1 MMSSY
6 KDHLDFNNF
15 DDEEDLTDDEV
26 FTRGGKSIPLEE
38 NGVNKPLMAPRH
50 RGRND
55 NLQTKVRKVP
65 PCRVLWAPLLYGLI
79 ALSAIIGIIC
89 LIVFLINTF
98 MIPLS
103 LQNKLILNHKKKM
116 IIPCTNITVEDVW
129 VHTFPMLTTETAIRL
144 NDVNLDDVPDVI
156 MGFGTGADSFNYPQV
171 VCDVYFPPYKKCG
184 GGILALDGNTGHELW
199 RYYTLHEI
207 FAINCNVDIDKDGVN
222 DCLGGGRMAG
232 FIALSGRDGSLLW
245 SFNDSEVKIS
255 TSNFYTPIYIRD
267 LDHDGVPDIVNIH
280 GGDPLKEPGSK
291 KRLVGRILVMSSKT
305 GKVLQWV
312 DVPDR
317 KESYYSP
324 QTYIQPD
331 GTELLLFGTGGE
343 THGGSLWY
351 IKLDDLLKGNI
362 HMARI
367 IYTDEH
373 KGIMTPPV
381 LVDITGDG
389 VNDIVMAMFNS
400 TVVAFNGINFKQIWT
415 FHIPSSESY
424 STPGV
429 GFFNN
434 DTIPDFIINYQIG
447 PGFPIYYYTETTIL
461 DGRNGKPLLEKPI
474 KMVVGTQTS
483 PLVISL
489 EGFGN
494 DIFLYWISDCN
505 GVRKDQN
512 LEYNFVKGTS
522 VHEQSRADFC
532 KIRFKE
538 KLFTKMFG
546 LTSKM
551 SLPGVNIY
559 DSDSR
564 KSIEFG
570 NQLNY
575 TAIGLAFQRKQSNN
589 HHIFNNDL
597 KYKQTDDSQYQA
609 YEINHHPDYYKQHL
623 SNDDYF
629 KDSRYPLNGYTDES
643 EENDELDNVNQ
654 RIYNPDEDQLFNQN
668 PNAYYPRKYSNYEK
682 NIPIDDYRYEE
693 ENREPNNENMKSY
706 YDKDLFS
713 RSQKENWKEWY
724 NEEHPRSYHRGQN
737 SKHNYWKERRP
748 YRKTKE
754 NLRENLQ
761 NNVQKKRQ
769 KIINGKKAKSKRYKR
784 HVGPHDAG
792 GIQRTIS
799 TGALFPIRKENS
811 NENNIDIVFATFWF
825 FPAHTQALLSED
837 IKCIKS
843 RLANE
848 KERFNHQSEYYGMDH
863 DVYEAVIRTEC
874 LQKNNHYVDASKS
887 VYDNI
892 EDYDPFDRHMGQMTV
907 YRLRI
912 SCHCLKQNLTS
923 DAKCAEILPYSQQGW
938 TAYMGMHGNC
948 LFNSHQPT

>member
-65 PCRVLWAPLLYGLI
+65 PCRVLWAPLLYGFI

-103 LQNKLILNHKKKM
+103 LQNKLVLNHKRKM
-116 IIPCTNITVEDVW
+116 TVPCTNITIEDVW
-129 VHTFPMLTTETAIRL
+129 VHTFPMLTTETAVRL

-156 MGFGTGADSFNYPQV
+156 MGFGTGADSFNYPKV
-171 VCDVYFPPYKKCG
+171 VCDVYFPPHKECG
-184 GGILALDGNTGHELW
+184 GGILALDGNSGHELW
-199 RYYTLHEI
+199 RHYTLHEI
-207 FAINCNVDIDKDGVN
+207 FAINCNIDIDKDGVK

-245 SFNDSEVKIS
+245 KFNDTKVKIP

-267 LDHDGVPDIVNIH
+267 LDHDTIPDIITIH
-280 GGDPLKEPGSK
+280 GGDPLKEPGSE
-291 KRLVGRILVMSSKT
+291 KRLVGRILVISSKT

-312 DVPDR
+312 EVPDG

-324 QTYIQPD
+324 QIYTQPD

-343 THGGSLWY
+343 THGGSLWC
-351 IKLDDLLKGNI
+351 IKVEDLLKGNI
-362 HMARI
+362 SMAKQ
-367 IYTDEH
+367 IYTDH
-373 KGIMTPPV
+373 QKGIMTPPV

-389 VNDIVMAMFNS
+389 IIDIVMAMFNS
-400 TVVAFNGINFKQIWT
+400 KVIAFNGIDFKQIWS

-434 DTIPDFIINYQIG
+434 DDIPDFIINYQIG

-461 DGRNGKPLLEKPI
+461 DGRNGKPLLDNPI

-505 GVRKDQN
+505 GKRKNQN
-512 LEYNFVKGTS
+512 LEYDFIKGTS

-538 KLFTKMFG
+538 NLFTKMFG

-551 SLPGVNIY
+551 SPPGVNIY

-564 KSIEFG
+564 KAIEFG

-575 TAIGLAFQRKQSNN
+575 TAIGLSFKRKQLNHYRN
-589 HHIFNNDL
+589 HHMYNSNSR
-597 KYKQTDDSQYQA
+597 YKQTNNAKYKS
-609 YEINHHPDYYKQHL
+609 YELNHHPDYYQHHL
-623 SNDDYF
+623 PNDEYF
-629 KDSRYPLNGYTDES
+629 KDSRYPLNSYA
-643 EENDELDNVNQ
+643 EEPVDNDDLENINQ
-654 RIYNPDEDQLFNQN
+654 RIFSPEDEQTYNQN
-668 PNAYYPRKYSNYEK
+668 PSAYYPKKYNDYDK
-682 NIPIDDYRYEE
+682 NGPIDDYRYEE
-693 ENREPNNENMKSY
+693 ENKEPDNENMKNY
-706 YDKDLFS
+706 YSKDVSS
-713 RSQKENWKEWY
+713 RSENNWKGWY
-724 NEEHPRSYHRGQN
+724 NEEHPKIYHRGQN
-737 SKHNYWKERRP
+737 RHNYWKERRP
-748 YRKTKE
+748 YRKTEENVKE
-754 NLRENLQ
+754 NYK
-761 NNVQKKRQ
+761 NNSPKQRAK
-769 KIINGKKAKSKRYKR
+769 NGKVWKRFKK

-799 TGALFPIRKENS
+799 TGALFPIRKGMQSENS
-811 NENNIDIVFATFWF
+811 IDIVFATFWF
-825 FPAHTQALLSED
+825 YPAHTQALLPED
-837 IKCIKS
+837 IECIKN
-843 RLANE
+843 RLAQE
-848 KERFNHQSEYYGMDH
+848 KERFHHQSDYYGMDH
-863 DVYEAVIRTEC
+863 DEYEAAIRTEC
-874 LQKNNHYVDASKS
+874 LRKNNHYVDANKS
-887 VYDNI
+887 VYDNF
-892 EDYDPFDRHMGQMTV
+892 EDYDPFDRRMGQMTV

-923 DAKCAEILPYSQQGW
+923 DAKCAKILPYAQQGW

-948 LFNSHQPT
+948 LFNPHQFT